1 MKERKQMKPTRYIF
15 NFLIISILCAFVI
28 SAFRASAY
36 LKEYGDYIEVCDQ
49 GLATVPKDVQ
59 YVKCNGI
66 VRKVIRLEQTLAK
79 NEGDCLCPKCCDG
92 DCYIMVSVE
101 GGIGF
106 LWLAC

>member
-1 MKERKQMKPTRYIF
+1 MKRTRLVLIF
-15 NFLIISILCAFVI
+15 LVVSTLGALLV

-36 LKEYGDYIEVCDQ
+36 LKESDNYIEVCAK

-59 YVKCNGI
+59 YVKCHGI

-79 NEGDCLCPKCCDG
+79 NQGDCLCPKCCDG

-101 GGIGF
+101 GGGIGF

>member
-1 MKERKQMKPTRYIF
+1 MRTQSIPK
-15 NFLIISILCAFVI
+15 FLIASMLCAFLV

-36 LKEYGDYIEVCDQ
+36 LKEYGNYIEVCAK

-66 VRKVIRLEQTLAK
+66 VRKVIRLEQTLA
-79 NEGDCLCPKCCDG
+79 ESQGDCLCPTCCDG
-92 DCYIMVSVE
+92 LCYIMVAVE
-101 GGIGF
+101 GGGIGF